1 MTGLTVI
8 YSLAPRVLAL
18 TALVAAFA
26 VGSLLS
32 EPELLM
38 RTALTAPLPSGQILY
53 DEVADQPDL
62 EVSKLLA
69 EHSSDEL
76 ASSPRIFSAD
86 LYGHVARGDR
96 IPVAL
101 APNKLGLIDVTDVR
115 ELGKLIVPGSGQQV
129 PGDYLL
135 LTGRV
140 VGSASSEIVRLVVNA
155 NAKPPFNAIRADDR
169 RSL

>member
-1 MTGLTVI
+1 MRGLTVI
-8 YSLAPRVLAL
+8 YSLAPRILAL

-32 EPELLM
+32 KPEFLM
-38 RTALTAPLPSGQILY
+38 RTALSAPSPSGQVLY
-53 DEVADQPDL
+53 DEVTDQPDL
-62 EVSKLLA
+62 EASKLLT
-69 EHSSDEL
+69 EHSSDDL
-76 ASSPRIFSAD
+76 ASSTRLFSAD

-101 APNKLGLIDVTDVR
+101 GPNKLCHMVVMDVR
-115 ELGKLIVPGSGQQV
+115 ELGKLIVPGSGQQA
-129 PGDYLL
+129 PSDYVLI
-135 LTGRV
+135 TGRV

-155 NAKPPFNAIRADDR
+155 NVRPPFNAIPAVDR